1 MQFGNF
7 HVRERTPRDVYTD
20 KVYAAMET
28 GNPAAAREAL
38 KEFEGQD
45 SEGSDIIR
53 RQVQKDYGIRL

>member
-1 MQFGNF
+1 MELSL
-7 HVRERTPRDVYTD
+7 RKRTPRDEYTD

-28 GNPAAAREAL
+28 GNPEGARLAL